1 MKTHLCVSDRCLL
14 CPCEK
19 VGTVTS
25 PGSGSEGKLHRLA
38 GPLVLFVT
46 ADRLAGPGSW
56 NTSEV
61 KGLLLV
67 KAGPL
72 GWVESSGAGKGFGAA
87 TPAPC
92 AAFTGGASS
101 FGGSAPF
108 LPDKEFTWNGSG
120 RGPFRAD
127 VPFGLER
134 GATDVVVSMVMA
146 EGVPN
151 CVGGLEWAGE

>member
-1 MKTHLCVSDRCLL
+1 MA
-14 CPCEK
+14 
-19 VGTVTS
+19 S

-38 GPLVLFVT
+38 GPLVLFGPAGT

-67 KAGPL
+67 YAGPL
-72 GWVESSGAGKGFGAA
+72 GWEESSGAGKGLGA
-87 TPAPC
+87 T
-92 AAFTGGASS
+92 AACVALTGGASS

-108 LPDKEFTWNGSG
+108 LPDKEFTWNGRG
-120 RGPFRAD
+120 RGPLRAD

-134 GATDVVVSMVMA
+134 GATDVVVSTGMV